1 MCILFIAVNQHPDYP
16 LIVAAN
22 RDEFHARGTSPSH
35 FWPQY
40 KGVLAGKDE
49 LAGGSW
55 MGVSQS
61 GKLAALTNIRAPEKE
76 RHNAVSRGELVMD
89 FLTHDYT
96 EQSYLKKLSNSAH
109 AYNGYNL
116 LFGQLDNLQV
126 YNNYE
131 DSVYSLHN
139 GVYGLSNASLNSP
152 WPKLDLGR
160 SELAKYCQ
168 QGGVFNIE
176 HLFNLLHDNTQAKD
190 EVLPQTGVPI
200 EWERKL
206 SSIFIASEDYG
217 TRSSTVL
224 LLDNYRQ
231 IFWQERSF
239 NKQATMIDQQ
249 TYHFRLDA
257 AQDIM

>member
-22 RDEFHARGTSPSH
+22 RDEFHARGTEPSH
-35 FWPQY
+35 FWPQH
-40 KGVLAGKDE
+40 KGVLAGKDTV
-49 LAGGSW
+49 AGGSW
-55 MGVSQS
+55 MGISQS
-61 GKLAALTNIRAPEKE
+61 GRLSALTNIRAPEKE
-76 RHNAVSRGELVMD
+76 RQDAVSRGELVMD
-89 FLTHDYT
+89 FLTQNDSS
-96 EQSYLKKLSNSAH
+96 QDYLKRLSSNAQR
-109 AYNGYNL
+109 YNGYNL
-116 LFGQLDNLQV
+116 LFGELDKLQV

-131 DSVYSLHN
+131 DSIYTLSD

-176 HLFNLLHDNTQAKD
+176 HLFDLLHDDTKAQD

-206 SSIFIASEDYG
+206 SSIFIESDDYG

-239 NKQATMIDQQ
+239 DKQAIMIDQQ
-249 TYHFRLDA
+249 SYHFRLDSQEPA
-257 AQDIM
+257 

>member
-22 RDEFHARGTSPSH
+22 RDEFHSRGTSPSH
-35 FWPQY
+35 FWPEY
-40 KGVLAGKDE
+40 KGVLAGKDK

-76 RHNAVSRGELVMD
+76 RQDAISRGELVMD
-89 FLTHDYT
+89 FLTNDYS
-96 EQSYLKKLSNSAH
+96 EQDYLKKLSKNAH
-109 AYNGYNL
+109 DYNGYNL

-131 DSVYSLHN
+131 DSVYNLHD
-139 GVYGLSNASLNSP
+139 GVYGLSNARLNSP

-160 SELAKYCQ
+160 SKLAKYCQ

-176 HLFNLLHDNTQAKD
+176 HLFNLLHDDTQAQD

-239 NKQATMIDQQ
+239 NQQAAIIDQQ
-249 TYHFRLDA
+249 SYHFRLDA
-257 AQDIM
+257 QSDAT